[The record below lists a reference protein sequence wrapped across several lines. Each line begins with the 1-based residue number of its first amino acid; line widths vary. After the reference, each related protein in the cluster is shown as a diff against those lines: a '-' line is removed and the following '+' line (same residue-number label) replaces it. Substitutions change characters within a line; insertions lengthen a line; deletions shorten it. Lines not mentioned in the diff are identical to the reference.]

1 MADAAPQGNPFLKFF
16 VPGLVLG
23 LIVGA
28 VAGAFLGGLSGLS
41 AAADGPKPSEIRTG
55 GPRNVERGA
64 EPEPTPDPAQTAPA
78 DGKTDGTPAEPK
90 ADETKPAETKPAE
103 TNPAETKPAQTP
115 PK

>member
-28 VAGAFLGGLSGLS
+28 VAGAFLGGLSGLG
-41 AAADGPKPSEIRTG
+41 AAGAGPKPTEIRTG
-55 GPRNVERGA
+55 GPRHAERGA
-64 EPEPTPDPAQTAPA
+64 EQEPTPDPTQATPA
-78 DGKTDGTPAEPK
+78 EGKTDGAAGEPK
-90 ADETKPAETKPAE
+90 ADGTTPAETKPAETKPGE
-103 TNPAETKPAQTP
+103 TAPATTP